1 MLAYTRLMAEEP
13 PHRTNSDSGGQE
25 SLLPRSY
32 FHAGSGSKHRG
43 RYTTGDF
50 IVGNIPRHL
59 WYLVW
64 PQTIDGFLAVAVQ
77 LSELVWVGRLGFQA
91 VAAIGVAQV
100 LLLAFMNVRSGIDAA
115 TRALIARS
123 IGARIAGRPNHILLQ
138 SFSVTLIFCIT
149 LILFGLFFTEY
160 LLGIFGL
167 SSTVAELASTYM
179 KVQYFT
185 LSIASFQMLSAG
197 ALQASGNSISPLR
210 ADVVGRIIQIVL
222 APVMIFGWFGMPEL
236 GIVGAPV
243 AALFGRLLAVAMNF
257 YALNKGSFMMKLDLK
272 AYWFDWKLIL
282 DITRL
287 AIPASVTVMQRGLS
301 QIAFIAIVTPF
312 GDATL
317 AAFATI
323 RRLETTANMFSMG
336 LGRSAGAVGA
346 QNLGA
351 GQSSRAISAFR
362 WAILFGILPSVFIAL
377 AFFVYSEQVSLF
389 VASEPEFV
397 DLASSWLSVLALGYV
412 SISVV
417 LIFTHAFNA
426 AGRTLTPMVI
436 TLSTIWLFEIPLAL
450 ILSNTSVLGQSGVPW
465 AIVIGNTLRLVV
477 FTWYFFRGGWSRTGI
492 R

>member
-1 MLAYTRLMAEEP
+1 MANEP
-13 PHRTNSDSGGQE
+13 PHRTNSDSDEAE
-25 SLLPRSY
+25 SSLPRSSS
-32 FHAGSGSKHRG
+32 SGSSSKRQSTH
-43 RYTTGDF
+43 TTGDF
-50 IVGNIPRHL
+50 IAGNIPRHL

-64 PQTIDGFLAVAVQ
+64 PQTVDGFLAVAVQ

-100 LLLAFMNVRSGIDAA
+100 FLLAFMNVRSGIDSV

-123 IGARIAGRPNHILLQ
+123 IGARIAGRSNHVLLQ
-138 SFSVTLIFCIT
+138 SFSITLIFCIT
-149 LILFGLFFTEY
+149 LIIFGLFFTEY
-160 LLGIFGL
+160 LLGFFGL
-167 SSTVAELASTYM
+167 SPRVTELASTYM

-210 ADVVGRIIQIVL
+210 ADVVGRIIHITL
-222 APVMIFGWFGMPEL
+222 APVLIFGWVGMPEL

-243 AALFGRLLAVAMNF
+243 AALFGRLLAVTLNF
-257 YALNKGSFMMKLDLK
+257 HSLNKGSFMMKLDLK
-272 AYWFDWKLIL
+272 AYRFDWNLII

-301 QIAFIAIVTPF
+301 QIVFLAIVTPF
-312 GDATL
+312 GDAAL

-323 RRLETTANMFSMG
+323 RRMETSANIFSMG

-351 GQSSRAISAFR
+351 GQSSRTVSAFR
-362 WAILFGILPSVFIAL
+362 WAILFGILPSAFIAL
-377 AFFVYSEQVSLF
+377 AFFIYSEQVSLF
-389 VASEPEFV
+389 VASDPEFV
-397 DLASSWLSVLALGYV
+397 DLASTWLSVLALGYV

-426 AGRTLTPMVI
+426 TGQTLTPMVI
-436 TLSTIWLFEIPLAL
+436 TLSTIWLFEVPLAL
-450 ILSNTSVLGQSGVPW
+450 VLANTSALGQFGVPW

>member
-1 MLAYTRLMAEEP
+1 MANEP
-13 PHRTNSDSGGQE
+13 PHRTNSDSGE
-25 SLLPRSY
+25 EKSSLLGSN
-32 FHAGSGSKHRG
+32 FSAGSSSR
-43 RYTTGDF
+43 RRSTYSTGDF
-50 IVGNIPRHL
+50 IAGNIPRHL

-100 LLLAFMNVRSGIDAA
+100 FLLAVMNVRSGIDSV
-115 TRALIARS
+115 TRSLIARS
-123 IGARIAGRPNHILLQ
+123 IGARIAGRPNHVLLQ
-138 SFSVTLIFCIT
+138 SFSIT
-149 LILFGLFFTEY
+149 LLFCVILIIFGLLFTEY
-160 LLGIFGL
+160 LLGFFGL
-167 SSTVAELASTYM
+167 SPRVTELASTYM

-210 ADVVGRIIQIVL
+210 ADVVGRIIQITL
-222 APVMIFGWFGMPEL
+222 APVMIFGWFGTPEW

-243 AALFGRLLAVAMNF
+243 AALFGRVLALTLNL

-272 AYWFDWKLIL
+272 AYRFDWNLII
-282 DITRL
+282 DITSL

-312 GDATL
+312 GDAAL

-323 RRLETTANMFSMG
+323 RRMETTANMFSMG

-351 GQSSRAISAFR
+351 GQSSRTISAFR
-362 WAILFGILPSVFIAL
+362 WAILFGILPSAFIAL
-377 AFFVYSEQVSLF
+377 AFFIFSEQVSLF
-389 VASEPEFV
+389 VASDPEFV
-397 DLASSWLSVLALGYV
+397 DLASNWLSVLALGYV

-426 AGRTLTPMVI
+426 AGQTLTPMFI

-450 ILSNTSVLGQSGVPW
+450 VLANTSMLGQFGVPW